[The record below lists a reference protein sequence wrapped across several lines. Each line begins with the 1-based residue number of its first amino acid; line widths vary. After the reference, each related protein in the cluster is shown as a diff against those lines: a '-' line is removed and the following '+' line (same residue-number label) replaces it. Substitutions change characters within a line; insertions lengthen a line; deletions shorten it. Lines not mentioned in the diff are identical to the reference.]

1 MQQLGGRLAARLINA
16 ECIFTG
22 SAYHRFGVLSK
33 LRHQPQGRQPFHTA
47 YHFQRLQKPVSV
59 VRDLQPQQVS
69 GSIKSAYQ
77 PPNSRNLLVELGDG
91 QRYEF
96 PLVWLRDNCQCP
108 KCFHSG
114 SYSRIHDWELFNPD
128 SVAIQSCSVS
138 EDGAQVD
145 ITWHDGHQ
153 SRYNST
159 WLEDRNFTEQ
169 NVQQYLEQWY
179 RPKPRLWKKREFG
192 EILKS
197 FEFEDVIG
205 KDEALQA
212 WIEALIRYGVVM
224 IRNAPL
230 TEHECRKLANRVG
243 FIRKTHYGEEF
254 IVKSK
259 EDTTNV
265 AYLSTP
271 LQMHTDLPYY
281 DYKPGCNL
289 LHCLVQ
295 SRSSGGQNTIA
306 DAFAVADHMRRERPE
321 DFRLLSEVLVNW
333 TDIGVDEGGEFHSI
347 YRAPVICLDR
357 EGNLERINHSV
368 PQRDSFFNVPL
379 DRVEPWYRAL
389 AHFVRLLHQEAVE
402 FKTTPG
408 DILTFSNIRMVHG
421 RTGYTDTEVNTR
433 HIVGAYLDW
442 DEIYSRLRVL
452 KGKVGQH

>member
-16 ECIFTG
+16 ERIFTG
-22 SAYHRFGVLSK
+22 SAYQRFGVLSK
-33 LRHQPQGRQPFHTA
+33 LRHQPQGRQLFHTA
-47 YHFQRLQKPVSV
+47 NHFQRLQKPVSV

-77 PPNSRNLLVELGDG
+77 PPNSRNLLIELGDG

-108 KCFHSG
+108 KCFHPG
-114 SYSRIHDWELFNPD
+114 SYSRIHDWELFKPD

-138 EDGAQVD
+138 EDGTQVD

-153 SRYNST
+153 SHYNST

-306 DAFAVADHMRRERPE
+306 DAFAVADHMRRDRPE

-347 YRAPVICLDR
+347 YREPVICLDR

-452 KGKVGQH
+452 KGKVEQQ

>member
-1 MQQLGGRLAARLINA
+1 MQIGGRLAARLIAA
-16 ECIFTG
+16 ERSIFVAG
-22 SAYHRFGVLSK
+22 SYHRFGGVLSR
-33 LRHQPQGRQPFHTA
+33 LGPHSSQGRQPFHTA
-47 YHFQRLQKPVSV
+47 RLQSLRKAVSV
-59 VRDLQPQQVS
+59 DALRQVT

-77 PPNSRNLLVELGDG
+77 PASSRNLTVELVDG

-108 KCFHSG
+108 DCFHPG
-114 SYSRIHDWELFNPD
+114 SYSRVINWERFDPE
-128 SVAIQSCSVS
+128 VAVIRECTVS
-138 EDGAQVD
+138 DDGNLVD
-145 ITWHDGHQ
+145 ITWHDGHRSQ
-153 SRYNST
+153 FDASWMSK
-159 WLEDRNFTEQ
+159 RNFTQQ
-169 NVQQYLEQWY
+169 NTEQYLEEWY
-179 RPKPRLWKKREFG
+179 RPTPRLWKRSEFG
-192 EILKS
+192 EVLKS
-197 FEFEDVIG
+197 FEFDDVIG
-205 KDEALQA
+205 RDEALQA

-230 TEHECRKLANRVG
+230 TEQECRKLANRVG

-254 IVKSK
+254 VVTNK
-259 EDTTNV
+259 ENTTNV

-295 SRSSGGQNTIA
+295 SASTGGQNLIA
-306 DAFAVADHMRRERPE
+306 DAFWVADHMRREHPE
-321 DFRLLSEVLVNW
+321 DFRLLSETLVNW
-333 TDIGVDEGGEFHSI
+333 TDVGVDEGGEFHSI

-379 DRVEPWYRAL
+379 DRIEPWYRAM
-389 AHFVRLLHQEAVE
+389 ARFVRLLHQEAVE
-402 FKTTPG
+402 FKTMPG

-421 RTGYTDTEVNTR
+421 RTGYTDTEGNMR

-452 KGKVGQH
+452 KGKKLE